1 MVRRR
6 ELDEGLERLT
16 GLLVAMAEH
25 VENALGGAME
35 ALETLDAGTARRIIE
50 ADPELNRMEEQI
62 ADTGVRIIATQQPVA
77 KDLRRILA
85 AFRMAADL
93 ERMGD
98 LSVDIARTVLRLQG
112 QTLIKPLA
120 DLPEM
125 ARIVRTMI
133 RESIRAYAEENVDL
147 ALKMARDDDR
157 VDALYSQILRELFT
171 LAAADPGLTGQAM
184 LLAFV
189 GRYIE
194 RIADH
199 ATNIGESVVY
209 LVAGIRSELNP

>member
-1 MVRRR
+1 RR

-147 ALKMARDDDR
+147 AHKMARDDDR
-157 VDALYSQILRELFT
+157 VDALYSQILRERFT
-171 LAAADPGLTGQAM
+171 LASADPGLT
-184 LLAFV
+184 
-189 GRYIE
+189 
-194 RIADH
+194 
-199 ATNIGESVVY
+199 
-209 LVAGIRSELNP
+209 

>member
-1 MVRRR
+1 
-6 ELDEGLERLT
+6 
-16 GLLVAMAEH
+16 
-25 VENALGGAME
+25 
-35 ALETLDAGTARRIIE
+35 
-50 ADPELNRMEEQI
+50 
-62 ADTGVRIIATQQPVA
+62 VA
-77 KDLRRILA
+77 KDLRRILV
-85 AFRMAADL
+85 AFPMAADL

-98 LSVDIARTVLRLQG
+98 LSVDIARTELRLQG
-112 QTLIKPLA
+112 QTLMKPLV

-125 ARIVRTMI
+125 ARIVRTMV

-147 ALKMARDDDR
+147 AHKMARNDDR
-157 VDALYSQILRELFT
+157 VDALYSQILQELFT

>member
-16 GLLVAMAEH
+16 GLLMAMAGH
-25 VENALGGAME
+25 VEQALGGAME
-35 ALETLDAGTARRIIE
+35 ALEKLDPDMARRIIGE
-50 ADPELNRMEEQI
+50 DPKLNRMEEQI

-77 KDLRRILA
+77 KDLRRILV

-112 QTLIKPLA
+112 QTLMKPLV

-125 ARIVRTMI
+125 ARIVGTMV

-147 ALKMARDDDR
+147 AHKMARDDDR
-157 VDALYSQILRELFT
+157 VDALYSQILQELFA
-171 LAAADPGLTGQAM
+171 LAAADPGLTSQAM

-199 ATNIGESVVY
+199 ATNIGEGVVY

>member
-1 MVRRR
+1 MARRR
-6 ELDEGLERLT
+6 ELDEGLETLT
-16 GLLVAMAEH
+16 GLLMAMGEH
-25 VENALGGAME
+25 VDHALSGAME
-35 ALETLDAGTARRIIE
+35 ALEKLDGDAARLIID
-50 ADPELNRMEEQI
+50 ADPLLNRMEEKI
-62 ADTGVRIIATQQPVA
+62 ADTGARLIVTQQPVA
-77 KDLRRILA
+77 KDLRRILV
-85 AFRMAADL
+85 AFRMASDL

-98 LSVDIARTVLRLQG
+98 LSVDIAKTVLRLQG
-112 QTLIKPLA
+112 QTLMKPLV

-125 ARIVRTMI
+125 ARIVRGMVL
-133 RESIRAYAEENVDL
+133 ESIRAYAEENVDL
-147 ALKMARDDDR
+147 AHKMARDDDR
-157 VDALYSQILRELFT
+157 VDALYAQILQELFALMAT
-171 LAAADPGLTGQAM
+171 DPGRTGQAM